1 MVGLRIR
8 RVARSHSPAPPRSH
22 RFPRS
27 HGSHR
32 AITNDEPFTG
42 AEGREFHI
50 RDPDAREASAADGL
64 DKGLDGD
71 RTDADRA
78 DGGSP
83 LREDKHSFAS
93 FNDFDDEPE
102 TTPGIIAAAREFA
115 GDPDWDDWELASPRP
130 TEGMEGYQAPSAAL
144 PDPTLDRLETGLEME
159 RMGGP
164 EGMDPQPSGVVAFNP
179 AHQHS
184 QYDV

>member
-1 MVGLRIR
+1 MHGGSLYSSC
-8 RVARSHSPAPPRSH
+8 RSLALTRPSSFSPLSSFSPFSPFSP
-22 RFPRS
+22 FS
-27 HGSHR
+27 SFSSFSSCR

-50 RDPDAREASAADGL
+50 RDPDAREASPADGL
-64 DKGLDGD
+64 DKGLDAD
-71 RTDADRA
+71 RTDADRT

-115 GDPDWDDWELASPRP
+115 GDPGWADWELASPPP
-130 TEGMEGYQAPSAAL
+130 TAGMVSY
-144 PDPTLDRLETGLEME
+144 
-159 RMGGP
+159 
-164 EGMDPQPSGVVAFNP
+164 
-179 AHQHS
+179 
-184 QYDV
+184 